1 VGSALLTRITLFHS
15 FITLAMLVTC
25 GVIWIAPEAVTKFF
39 GANEEALIIER
50 VRALR
55 IFALSFI
62 PFCYI
67 YLLMVVYKLYSYHKI
82 ALFISLALSLTVIP
96 VLWVVARAAPDYLWY
111 SYLIA
116 YLIEALIIVIIHRM
130 GHVKFELNSQQM

>member
-1 VGSALLTRITLFHS
+1 MLFS
-15 FITLAMLVTC
+15 EEDL
-25 GVIWIAPEAVTKFF
+25 IAE
-39 GANEEALIIER
+39 G

-67 YLLMVVYKLYSYHKI
+67 YTIMVVYKLYGYHKI

-96 VLWVVARAAPDYLWY
+96 VLWIVSHAAPDYLWY

-116 YLIEALIIVIIHRM
+116 YAIEVIVIVVIHKVA
-130 GHVKFELNSQQM
+130 HVRFELKADMRL